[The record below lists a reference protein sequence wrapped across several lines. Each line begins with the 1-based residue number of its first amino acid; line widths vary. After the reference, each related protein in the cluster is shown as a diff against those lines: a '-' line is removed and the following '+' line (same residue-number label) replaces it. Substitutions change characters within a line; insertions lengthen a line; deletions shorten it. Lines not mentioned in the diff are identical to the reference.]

1 MEKSEKEVK
10 SRLVSKI
17 ILVKKNMK
25 FLLFVMELGLQLLR
39 KEKF

>member
-1 MEKSEKEVK
+1 MEKIEKEVK

-25 FLLFVMELGLQLLR
+25 FLLFVMELGL
-39 KEKF
+39 

>member
-25 FLLFVMELGLQLLR
+25 FLLFVMELGL
-39 KEKF
+39 